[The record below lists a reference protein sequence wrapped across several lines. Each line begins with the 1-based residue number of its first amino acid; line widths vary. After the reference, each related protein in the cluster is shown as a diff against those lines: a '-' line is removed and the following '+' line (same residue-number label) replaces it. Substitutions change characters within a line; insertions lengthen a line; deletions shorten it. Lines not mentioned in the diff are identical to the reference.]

1 MFRYPLSD
9 KVLLGREYGDG
20 VNIVL
25 NYEGT
30 VSAKHCEISMREEK
44 FYVRDLHSSNGTF
57 VNGTRVGEIMEF
69 TSGSEI
75 RLGNL
80 SMVAEIEQARQ

>member
-1 MFRYPLSD
+1 
-9 KVLLGREYGDG
+9 
-20 VNIVL
+20 
-25 NYEGT
+25 
-30 VSAKHCEISMREEK
+30 MREEK

-57 VNGTRVGEIMEF
+57 VNGTRVEEIMEF